1 MGSIFGLILSVYFVQ
16 FADKTGSTPVALTDR
31 AVAQRAQWNIP
42 ADSLDYGVSPVYTD
56 SLRRMGGRIYHTS
69 RWMNGATVELDE
81 SVAKK
86 VAQCRFV
93 RSIEMTR
100 DDTAPSAYI
109 RRKKEMH
116 TTESESEGYGL
127 AEEQLKAYNLPAL
140 HQAGFEG
147 QGICI
152 AVCDGGFSRAD
163 TLSCFDAERRLGHM
177 DFTDDKSDFFGT
189 DGTHGTACL
198 SLIAAKT
205 ANFSGSALES
215 DYYLMRAEEDATES
229 PKEMDNLV
237 AALEAADSLGV
248 NIFSASLGYSEFDN
262 SSWNLGYEDMDGK
275 QTRCSRAATIA
286 ARKGMLVCIAA
297 GNEGN
302 KAWHYIT
309 APADADSILTVGA
322 VRTDST
328 IAAFSSRG
336 PSADGRTKPEV
347 CAVGYA
353 TYVFNP
359 ILHNFQ
365 QGNGTSY
372 ACPLLAGLAACL
384 WSAFPQETAMQIRE
398 RIIRSANRYLQPD
411 NHYGYGIPDA
421 WAAYAGT
428 TELHTTSLPS
438 ESVRKVFYRGKIYIV
453 RGNRIYDLTGA
464 CNSLRAGT
472 SYGR

>member
-16 FADKTGSTPVALTDR
+16 FADKAGSTPVALTDR
-31 AVAQRAQWNIP
+31 AIAQRAQWNI
-42 ADSLDYGVSPVYTD
+42 ATDSLDYGVSPVYTD
-56 SLRRMGGRIYHTS
+56 SLRKMGGRIYHTS

-81 SVAKK
+81 STAEK
-86 VAQCRFV
+86 VKQCRFV

-100 DDTAPSAYI
+100 DETAPSAYL
-109 RRKKEMH
+109 RRKKEMLVADDGATH
-116 TTESESEGYGL
+116 YGL
-127 AEEQLKAYNLPAL
+127 AEEQLRTYNLPAL

-147 QGICI
+147 QGIRI
-152 AVCDGGFSRAD
+152 AVCDGGFSGAD
-163 TLSCFDAERRLGHM
+163 TLSCFDTERRLGHM

-198 SLIAAKT
+198 SLIAAQT
-205 ANFSGSALES
+205 SNFAGSASGVE
-215 DYYLMRAEEDATES
+215 YYLMRAEEDATES

-262 SSWNLGYEDMDGK
+262 SAWNLGYEDMDGK

-322 VRTDST
+322 VRTDGT

-336 PSADGRTKPEV
+336 PSADGRAKPEV

-359 ILHNFQ
+359 IRHNFQ

-372 ACPLLAGLAACL
+372 ACPLTAGLAACL
-384 WSAFPQETAMQIRE
+384 WSAFPQETAMQIRQ
-398 RIIRSANRYLQPD
+398 RILESANRYQQPD
-411 NHYGYGIPDA
+411 NDYGYGIPDA

-453 RGNRIYDLTGA
+453 RGNAIYDML
-464 CNSLRAGT
+464 
-472 SYGR
+472 GRTIDTKKG